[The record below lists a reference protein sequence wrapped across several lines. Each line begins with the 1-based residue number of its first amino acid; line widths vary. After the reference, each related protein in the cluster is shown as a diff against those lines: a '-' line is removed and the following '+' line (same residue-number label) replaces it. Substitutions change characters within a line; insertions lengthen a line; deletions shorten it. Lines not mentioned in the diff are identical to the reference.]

1 MHNAPAV
8 TYPMGRSHFQ
18 AGLLGVLIFAGL
30 LVELMWCLAPG
41 VLDWRQGVLALCL
54 LMAGLWAG
62 LNWQR
67 SPVGRLRWDGQVW
80 CWTETHTAVETWG
93 TLSVHLDLQKVL
105 LLCLRPETGAPL
117 WLWPEQNTRPVRW
130 QDLRRAVFAH
140 QGRSRDEEAT
150 APPASLH
157 L

>member
-8 TYPMGRSHFQ
+8 TYPVGRSHFQ
-18 AGLLGVLIFAGL
+18 ARLLGVLVAAEL
-30 LVELMWCLAPG
+30 LLELMWCLAPG
-41 VLDWRQGVLALCL
+41 VLNWRQGLLALYGVL
-54 LMAGLWAG
+54 AGLWAG

-80 CWTETHTAVETWG
+80 CWTETRTAVETWG

-117 WLWPEQNTRPVRW
+117 WLWPEQNTRPARW

-140 QGRSRDEEAT
+140 QGSVRDEGAK
-150 APPASLH
+150 AHPAGLH

>member
-8 TYPMGRSHFQ
+8 TYPVGRSQFQ
-18 AGLLGVLIFAGL
+18 AVLLGVLIFAGL

-41 VLDWRQGVLALCL
+41 LLDWRQGLLALCVVL
-54 LMAGLWAG
+54 TGLWAG

-67 SPVGRLRWDGQVW
+67 SPVGRLRWDGQIW
-80 CWTETHTAVETWG
+80 CWTETRTAVETWG

-105 LLCLRPETGAPL
+105 LLCLQPETGAPL
-117 WLWPEQNTRPVRW
+117 WLWPEQNNRPARW

-140 QGRSRDEEAT
+140 QGSARDQEAT
-150 APPASLH
+150 AHPAGLH